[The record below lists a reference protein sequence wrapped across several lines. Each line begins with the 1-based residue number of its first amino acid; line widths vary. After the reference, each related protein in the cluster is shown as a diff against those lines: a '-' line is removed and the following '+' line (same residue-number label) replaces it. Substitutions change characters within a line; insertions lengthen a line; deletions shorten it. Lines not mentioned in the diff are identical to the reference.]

1 MYSYFFVCWLDFLHQ
16 GNASSTRVSWLLWPG
31 LTNKFRKINTESRD
45 GGNCVKFCILKSVPH
60 STLAHAPGTAFWLVN
75 NWPLGLRGIYIT
87 SGCGL
92 RITGN
97 TFLSSIENFS
107 AYLEPSLAR
116 LYSAAAS
123 PSECLC
129 LDGSLAISCQD
140 NFYSLKFLGHGE
152 KSHHSHIIHQANH
165 QTQKTMNTWSEIFQ
179 EYLLCCDESTKIR
192 MCKQATKPQTIN
204 LMMKA

>member
-1 MYSYFFVCWLDFLHQ
+1 MRQVLPFDWLTTDHLVSGESTLHQ
-16 GNASSTRVSWLLWPG
+16 VAGYELWVTLLS
-31 LTNKFRKINTESRD
+31 L
-45 GGNCVKFCILKSVPH
+45 
-60 STLAHAPGTAFWLVN
+60 
-75 NWPLGLRGIYIT
+75 
-87 SGCGL
+87 
-92 RITGN
+92 
-97 TFLSSIENFS
+97 IENFS
-107 AYLEPSLAR
+107 AYLQPSHSR

-123 PSECLC
+123 PSECLY
-129 LDGSLAISCQD
+129 LGGSLAISYQD
-140 NFYSLKFLGHGE
+140 NFYSLKFLGHRE